1 MGGDTGTSHGDW
13 KLLLSFQL
21 SFAAD
26 GGKESKPLPA
36 SDSNPVNK
44 GKQQREGNLDQRKPA
59 AAPIY
64 ISQEPE
70 QTLDDI
76 RAEDEFKTNQPPI
89 PADFAHTHGIAAR
102 RAGSLS
108 ISAVCTKAKWRE
120 ALLQKDPF
128 RFKSPVELLATSM
141 WMQEHQEEENN

>member
-89 PADFAHTHGIAAR
+89 PADFAHTRNRSTASRESVHLR
-102 RAGSLS
+102 CLHKSKMEGSTS
-108 ISAVCTKAKWRE
+108 TER
-120 ALLQKDPF
+120 PF
-128 RFKSPVELLATSM
+128 
-141 WMQEHQEEENN
+141 QI